1 MSKVS
6 LKLGKK
12 GARSC
17 DGCTKCCDGWLVAN
31 IAGEEMYPGKPC
43 KFVEQGV
50 GCTIYDNRP
59 EKLCEAFECSWKA
72 SNFVPEK
79 FSPKNTGQILSHQ
92 TIDGIDYLLMSYA
105 GTRIDAEFLSWFVT
119 YVVGNQLN
127 AAWEVDGE
135 WHLLGTPMFVQAK
148 SRQIPTINPMIEQFR
163 QKDLEKEGKY
173 WKRK

>member
-12 GARSC
+12 SGRSC
-17 DGCTKCCDGWLVAN
+17 EGCTKCCEGWLIAN
-31 IAGEEMYPGKPC
+31 IAGVDIYPGKAC
-43 KFVEQGV
+43 KFVDPGV

-59 EKLCEAFECSWKA
+59 DQLCGAFECSWRA
-72 SNFVPEK
+72 SDFIPEK
-79 FSPKNTGQILSHQ
+79 FSPKNIGQIVSHQ
-92 TIDGIDYLLMSYA
+92 NLDGIDYLLVSYA
-105 GTRIDAEFLSWFVT
+105 GQRLDADFLSWFVS

-148 SRQIPTINPMIEQFR
+148 KRELPYINPSIEQMR
-163 QKDLEKEGKY
+163 LKDLEAESGQ
-173 WKRK
+173 